1 MRTGG
6 ILGIGLATLLRTAVA
21 GSLRRRLRRIA
32 ILAALAA
39 LAGLALVAAVAA
51 AFAALWLWL
60 SAELGAVHAA
70 LVMTAVFV
78 ALGLVLLLVFW
89 LVARR
94 RGSRGGR
101 VGDGLLH
108 WLKVQSKE
116 HQGELV
122 MAAVLAGLVAA
133 LATSKSSPAKA
144 DDS

>member
-6 ILGIGLATLLRTAVA
+6 VLGIGLATLLRTAVA
-21 GSLRRRLRRIA
+21 GSIRRRLRRVA
-32 ILAALAA
+32 LLAALAA
-39 LAGLALVAAVAA
+39 LIGLALVAAVAA
-51 AFAALWLWL
+51 AAATLWLWL

-78 ALGLVLLLVFW
+78 ALGLVLLLIFW
-89 LVARR
+89 LVARHR
-94 RGSRGGR
+94 RGGR

-108 WLKVQSKE
+108 WLKAQSKE

-133 LATSKSSPAKA
+133 LATSKSSPAKP

>member
-51 AFAALWLWL
+51 GTAALWLWL

-70 LVMTAVFV
+70 LVMTAIFV
-78 ALGLVLLLVFW
+78 ALGLLLLLVFW

-94 RGSRGGR
+94 RRGGR

-108 WLKVQSKE
+108 WLKTQSKE